1 MGCTP
6 QSKPGRRNS
15 ADQLNPCRPTN
26 LEPTTSFRPSAG
38 DIEKQLASQHLESKQ
53 KPVSEL
59 PSEVQKVQEV
69 REAAEEELRLPRSV
83 QALYLAP
90 LKRRPE
96 YGVPTCDLQLR
107 SYSVHNLTF
116 FADFALRAAYY
127 LKLPASGPI
136 PLPRLRQ
143 LWTVPR
149 SNFVH
154 KKSQENFERI
164 TMRRLIQIKDGH
176 PDVVEIWLAFLTKHQ
191 YHGVG
196 MKANVWDFERL
207 GRPIASL
214 FDGVGADRIF
224 QMLVKRWIRLW
235 RRWELAWSRS
245 GPTLARGRRTIRRI
259 MRTRLA
265 LTDNISGCSHSL
277 CSIAPTLGCSAA
289 DRTEQGSTLDRITRD
304 SGL

>member
-1 MGCTP
+1 M
-6 QSKPGRRNS
+6 
-15 ADQLNPCRPTN
+15 
-26 LEPTTSFRPSAG
+26 
-38 DIEKQLASQHLESKQ
+38 
-53 KPVSEL
+53 
-59 PSEVQKVQEV
+59 V

-90 LKRRPE
+90 LKRRAE

-176 PDVVEIWLAFLTKHQ
+176 PDAVEIWLAFLTKHQ

-207 GRPIASL
+207 GRPIARL
-214 FDGVGADRIF
+214 LKGVRADDIY
-224 QMLVKRWIRLW
+224 QMLGKRWIRLL

-245 GPTLARGRRTIRRI
+245 GPNLARGRRTIRRRR
-259 MRTRLA
+259 RTRLA
-265 LTDNISGCSHSL
+265 LTDDISVFSHSL
-277 CSIAPTLGCSAA
+277 YSIAHTLGYSMA
-289 DRTEQGSTLDRITRD
+289 DRTEQGSTPDQITPD
-304 SGL
+304 SGI

>member
-1 MGCTP
+1 MASPLNSFRCACSRHVIKTVTRP
-6 QSKPGRRNS
+6 SVRYHPKPARSYATSSDEFDLGT
-15 ADQLNPCRPTN
+15 ALGGLPTN

-207 GRPIASL
+207 
-214 FDGVGADRIF
+214 DVG
-224 QMLVKRWIRLW
+224 K
-235 RRWELAWSRS
+235 
-245 GPTLARGRRTIRRI
+245 
-259 MRTRLA
+259 
-265 LTDNISGCSHSL
+265 
-277 CSIAPTLGCSAA
+277 
-289 DRTEQGSTLDRITRD
+289 TLDTTVEEMGAGLESKWAHFGQRKAND
-304 SGL
+304 SKDNADTAGSDR